1 MADVPVGR
9 PGAGSIGGIIGTP
22 VTPFSGA
29 GESGAGEVHL
39 GILERMCDFLIGH
52 GVTAL
57 ALPMHTG
64 ESLNLA
70 MAERK
75 ALVAAAVAAAG
86 GRVPVFAHVSLPGT
100 DQVIELAQHAEKA
113 GAAAVIVV
121 TPYHWRPP
129 RAALLAHFTAVARSV
144 SVDVLA
150 YNFPGRLGVG
160 LDAGLLTELISRCDN
175 FAGVKDASYDMQ
187 SFTEACARTS
197 ALRPGFAML
206 TGVEYLLTSMPAGGA
221 GCFSP
226 SAVIAPRLVR
236 ALYEACRD
244 GDIATARPLQYRA
257 SGLWHL
263 LRETG
268 YPASVKA
275 ALTLFGR
282 PAGGVRLPLL
292 ELDDAATGRL
302 RDGLGELGLL
312 DGEPHGWD

>member
-1 MADVPVGR
+1 MASG
-9 PGAGSIGGIIGTP
+9 IGGVIGAP
-22 VTPFSGA
+22 VTPFTSA
-29 GESGAGEVHL
+29 NTVDL
-39 GILERMCDFLIGH
+39 DTTERICDFLVARGVH
-52 GVTAL
+52 GL
-57 ALPMHTG
+57 ALPLHTG
-64 ESLNLA
+64 ESLNLTA
-70 MAERK
+70 AERK
-75 ALVAAAVAAAG
+75 SLVECAVSAAG

-129 RAALLAHFTAVARSV
+129 RAALLAHFTAVAQAV

-150 YNFPGRLGVG
+150 YNFPSRLGVG
-160 LDAGLLTELISRCDN
+160 VDAALLAELIGRCAN

-206 TGVEYLLTSMPAGGA
+206 TGVEYLLTSMPVGGT

-226 SAVIAPRLVR
+226 SAAIAPGLVMSLH
-236 ALYEACRD
+236 AACLD
-244 GDIATARPLQYRA
+244 GDIARARPLQHRA
-257 SGLWHL
+257 SALWHL

-275 ALTLFGR
+275 AMTIFGR

-292 ELDDAATGRL
+292 PLDPAVVERL
-302 RDGLGELGLL
+302 SQGLAELGLL
-312 DGEPHGWD
+312 DSEPHGWP

>member
-1 MADVPVGR
+1 MESG
-9 PGAGSIGGIIGTP
+9 IGGVIGAP
-22 VTPFSGA
+22 VTPFTSA
-29 GESGAGEVHL
+29 NTVDL
-39 GILERMCDFLIGH
+39 DTTERICDFLVGQGVH
-52 GVTAL
+52 GL
-57 ALPMHTG
+57 ALPLHTG
-64 ESLNLA
+64 ESLNLTG
-70 MAERK
+70 AERK
-75 ALVAAAVAAAG
+75 SLVECAVSAAG

-129 RAALLAHFTAVARSV
+129 RAALLAHFTAVAQAV

-150 YNFPGRLGVG
+150 YNFPSRLGVG
-160 LDAGLLTELISRCDN
+160 LDAGLLAELIGRCAN

-206 TGVEYLLTSMPAGGA
+206 TGVEYLLTSMPVGGT

-226 SAVIAPRLVR
+226 SAAIAPGLVMS
-236 ALYEACRD
+236 LYQACFD
-244 GDIATARPLQYRA
+244 GDIARARPLQHRA
-257 SGLWHL
+257 SALWHL

-275 ALTLFGR
+275 AMAIFGR
-282 PAGGVRLPLL
+282 PGGGVRLPLL
-292 ELDDAATGRL
+292 PLDPAAVERL
-302 RDGLGELGLL
+302 SQGLAELGLL
-312 DGEPHGWD
+312 DREPHGWP

>member
-1 MADVPVGR
+1 MA
-9 PGAGSIGGIIGTP
+9 AGIGGVIGAP
-22 VTPFSGA
+22 VTTFTSPNT
-29 GESGAGEVHL
+29 VDL
-39 GILERMCDFLIGH
+39 DTTERICDFLVAH
-52 GVTAL
+52 GVNGL
-57 ALPMHTG
+57 ALPLHTG
-64 ESLNLA
+64 ESLNLTG
-70 MAERK
+70 AERK
-75 ALVAAAVAAAG
+75 SLVERAVSAAG

-129 RAALLAHFTAVARSV
+129 RAALLAHFTAVAQAV

-150 YNFPGRLGVG
+150 YNFPSRLGVG
-160 LDAGLLTELISRCDN
+160 VDADLLAELIGRCGN

-206 TGVEYLLTSMPAGGA
+206 TGVEYLLTSMPVGGT

-226 SAVIAPRLVR
+226 SAAIAPGLVMS
-236 ALYEACRD
+236 LYQACRD
-244 GDIATARPLQYRA
+244 GDIARARPLQYRA
-257 SGLWHL
+257 SALWHL

-268 YPASVKA
+268 YPAAVKA
-275 ALTLFGR
+275 AMAIFGR

-292 ELDDAATGRL
+292 PLDPAAVERL
-302 RDGLGELGLL
+302 SQGLAELGLL
-312 DGEPHGWD
+312 DSEPHGWP

>member
-1 MADVPVGR
+1 VP
-9 PGAGSIGGIIGTP
+9 GSEMLSGIGGVIGAP
-22 VTPFSGA
+22 VTPFTSA
-29 GESGAGEVHL
+29 NTVDL
-39 GILERMCDFLIGH
+39 DTTERLCDFLVTN
-52 GVTAL
+52 GVHAL
-57 ALPMHTG
+57 ALPLHTG
-64 ESLNLA
+64 ESLNLTA
-70 MAERK
+70 AERRS
-75 ALVAAAVAAAG
+75 LVECAVGAAG
-86 GRVPVFAHVSLPGT
+86 GRVPVYAHVSLPGT

-144 SVDVLA
+144 SIDVLA

-160 LDAGLLTELISRCDN
+160 VDAGLLAELIGRCGN

-206 TGVEYLLTSMPAGGA
+206 TGVEYLLTSMPVGGT

-226 SAVIAPRLVR
+226 AAAIAPGLVMS
-236 ALYEACRD
+236 LFQACRD
-244 GDIATARPLQYRA
+244 GDIGRARPLQYRA
-257 SGLWHL
+257 SALWHL

-275 ALTLFGR
+275 AMAIFGR

-292 ELDDAATGRL
+292 DLDPAVTERL
-302 RDGLGELGLL
+302 SQGLAELGLL
-312 DGEPHGWD
+312 DSEPHGWP

>member
-1 MADVPVGR
+1 MTSGNPATPV
-9 PGAGSIGGIIGTP
+9 SGIIGTP
-22 VTPFSGA
+22 VTPFTA
-29 GESGAGEVHL
+29 GNEVDL
-39 GILERMCDFLIGH
+39 DTLARICEFMIAH
-52 GVTAL
+52 GVTGL

-64 ESLNLA
+64 ESLNLS

-75 ALVAAAVAAAG
+75 SLAETAVTVAA
-86 GRVPVFAHVSLPGT
+86 GRVPVLAHVSLPGT

-113 GAAAVIVV
+113 GAAGVISV

-129 RAALLAHFTAVARSV
+129 RAALLAHYTAVAGAV
-144 SVDVLA
+144 SVPVFA

-160 LDAGLLTELISRCDN
+160 LDAGLLAELIATCDN

-187 SFTEACARTS
+187 SFTQACARAS
-197 ALRPGFAML
+197 ALRPGFAMF
-206 TGVEYLLTSMPAGGA
+206 TGIEYLLTSMPVGGA

-226 SAVIAPRLVR
+226 SSAVAPGLIR
-236 ALYEACRD
+236 ALYEACSS
-244 GDIATARPLQYRA
+244 GDFAAARPLQYRA

-275 ALTLFGR
+275 AMAIFGR

-292 ELDDAATGRL
+292 ELDPAATARL
-302 RDGLGELGLL
+302 RDGLAELGLL
-312 DGEPHGWD
+312 DAEPHGWD

>member
-1 MADVPVGR
+1 MPA
-9 PGAGSIGGIIGTP
+9 AGQAATIGGVIGAP
-22 VTPFSGA
+22 VTPFTQAGA
-29 GESGAGEVHL
+29 VDLAT
-39 GILERMCDFLIGH
+39 LEHICDFLITR
-52 GVTAL
+52 GVDGL

-70 MAERK
+70 MSERQQ
-75 ALVAAAVAAAG
+75 LVETAVAAAG
-86 GRVPVFAHVSLPGT
+86 GRVPVLAHVSLPGT
-100 DQVIELAQHAEKA
+100 DQVIDLAQHAEKA

-129 RAALLAHFTAVARSV
+129 RAALVAHFTAVARAV

-150 YNFPGRLGVG
+150 YNFPSRLGVG
-160 LDAGLLTELISRCDN
+160 LDADLLADLIGRCGN

-197 ALRPGFAML
+197 ALRPGFAMM
-206 TGVEYLLTSMPAGGA
+206 TGIEYLLTSMPVGGA

-226 SAVIAPRLVR
+226 SAAIAPGLVR
-236 ALYEACRD
+236 SLYEACRG
-244 GDIATARPLQYRA
+244 GDFELARPLQYRA
-257 SGLWHL
+257 SALWHL

-275 ALTLFGR
+275 AMAMFGR

-292 ELDDAATGRL
+292 DLDEQAAGRL
-302 RDGLGELGLL
+302 RRGLADLGLL
-312 DGEPHGWD
+312 DTEPHGWG

>member
-1 MADVPVGR
+1 MA
-9 PGAGSIGGIIGTP
+9 AGLGGVIAAP
-22 VTPFSGA
+22 VTPLTA
-29 GESGAGEVHL
+29 GNEVDL
-39 GILERMCDFLIGH
+39 GTLERLCDFLIAQG
-52 GVTAL
+52 TDAL

-64 ESLNLA
+64 ESLNLS

-75 ALVAAAVAAAG
+75 SLIETAVSAAG
-86 GRVPVFAHVSLPGT
+86 GRVPVLAHVSLPGT
-100 DQVIELAQHAEKA
+100 DQVIDLAQHAEKA
-113 GAAAVIVV
+113 GAAAVVVV

-129 RAALLAHFTAVARSV
+129 RQALLAHFTAVARAV
-144 SVDVLA
+144 SVQVLA

-160 LDAGLLTELISRCDN
+160 LDAGLLAELIGACGN

-206 TGVEYLLTSMPAGGA
+206 TGIEYLLTSMPVGGA

-226 SAVIAPRLVR
+226 SAAIAPGLVR
-236 ALYEACRD
+236 SLYAACRD
-244 GDIATARPLQYRA
+244 GDLAAARPLQYRA
-257 SGLWHL
+257 SALWHL

-275 ALTLFGR
+275 AMAIFGR

-292 ELDDAATGRL
+292 DLDAAAGRRL
-302 RDGLGELGLL
+302 RDGLAGIGLL
-312 DGEPHGWD
+312 ASEPHGWG

>member
-1 MADVPVGR
+1 VTGDI
-9 PGAGSIGGIIGTP
+9 AGVIGTP
-22 VTPFSGA
+22 VTPFDA
-29 GESGAGEVHL
+29 ANEVDL
-39 GILERMCDFLIGH
+39 DTLARICEFMIGH
-52 GVTAL
+52 GVTGL

-64 ESLNLA
+64 ESLNLS

-75 ALVAAAVAAAG
+75 SLVETAVSAAA
-86 GRVPVFAHVSLPGT
+86 GRVPVLAHVSLPGT

-113 GAAAVIVV
+113 GAAGVISV

-129 RAALLAHFTAVARSV
+129 RAALVAHYTAVAGAV
-144 SVDVLA
+144 SVPVLA

-160 LDAGLLTELISRCDN
+160 LDAGLLAELIERCDN

-197 ALRPGFAML
+197 ALRPGFAMF
-206 TGVEYLLTSMPAGGA
+206 TGIEYLLTSMPVGGA

-226 SAVIAPRLVR
+226 SAAIAPRLIR
-236 ALYEACRD
+236 ALHAACSN
-244 GDIATARPLQYRA
+244 GDVATARPLQYRA
-257 SGLWHL
+257 SALWHL

-275 ALTLFGR
+275 AMAIFGR

-292 ELDDAATGRL
+292 ELDSAASKL
-302 RDGLGELGLL
+302 LWDGLAELGLL
-312 DGEPHGWD
+312 DSEPHGWN

>member
-1 MADVPVGR
+1 MAAGIKGVI
-9 PGAGSIGGIIGTP
+9 GAP
-22 VTPFSGA
+22 VTALSGA
-29 GESGAGEVHL
+29 NAVDL
-39 GILERMCDFLIGH
+39 DTVARTCDFLVSH
-52 GVTAL
+52 GVHGL
-57 ALPMHTG
+57 ALPLHTG
-64 ESLNLA
+64 ESLNLTG
-70 MAERK
+70 AERK
-75 ALVAAAVAAAG
+75 RLVECAVSAAG

-100 DQVIELAQHAEKA
+100 DQVIELARHAEKA

-129 RAALLAHFTAVARSV
+129 RAALLAHFTAVAQAV

-150 YNFPGRLGVG
+150 YNFPSRLGVG
-160 LDAGLLTELISRCDN
+160 VDADLLAELIGRCGN

-206 TGVEYLLTSMPAGGA
+206 TGVEYLLTSMPVGGS

-226 SAVIAPRLVR
+226 SAAIAPGLVMS
-236 ALYEACRD
+236 LYEACRD
-244 GDIATARPLQYRA
+244 GDIGRARPLQHRA
-257 SGLWHL
+257 SALWHL

-275 ALTLFGR
+275 AMTIFGR

-292 ELDDAATGRL
+292 PLDPAAVSRL
-302 RDGLGELGLL
+302 SQGLADLGLL
-312 DGEPHGWD
+312 DSEPHGWP

>member
-1 MADVPVGR
+1 MAAADRVG
-9 PGAGSIGGIIGTP
+9 AIGGVIGTP
-22 VTPFSGA
+22 VTPFADDGS
-29 GESGAGEVHL
+29 VDL
-39 GILERMCDFLIGH
+39 GTLELACEFLISH
-52 GVTAL
+52 GVQGL

-64 ESLNLA
+64 ESLNLS
-70 MAERK
+70 MSERNR
-75 ALVAAAVAAAG
+75 LIETAVSTTA
-86 GRVPVFAHVSLPGT
+86 GRVPVLAHVSLPGT

-129 RAALLAHFTAVARSV
+129 RAALMAHYTAVARAV
-144 SVDVLA
+144 SVNVFA
-150 YNFPGRLGVG
+150 YNFPSRLGVG
-160 LDAGLLTELISRCDN
+160 LDADLLADLIARCPN

-206 TGVEYLLTSMPAGGA
+206 TGIEYLLTSMPVGGA

-226 SAVIAPRLVR
+226 SAALAPGLILS
-236 ALYEACRD
+236 LYEACRA
-244 GDIATARPLQYRA
+244 GDTARARPLQYRVSA
-257 SGLWHL
+257 LWHL

-275 ALTLFGR
+275 AMALFGR

-292 ELDDAATGRL
+292 DLDDHQVARL
-302 RDGLGELGLL
+302 RRGLADLDLL
-312 DGEPHGWD
+312 DTEPHGWR

>member
-1 MADVPVGR
+1 VDLD
-9 PGAGSIGGIIGTP
+9 T
-22 VTPFSGA
+22 T
-29 GESGAGEVHL
+29 
-39 GILERMCDFLIGH
+39 ERICDFLVAH
-52 GVTAL
+52 GVNGL
-57 ALPMHTG
+57 ALPLHTG
-64 ESLNLA
+64 ESLNLTG
-70 MAERK
+70 AERK
-75 ALVAAAVAAAG
+75 SLVERAVSAAG

-129 RAALLAHFTAVARSV
+129 RAALLAHFTAVAQAV

-150 YNFPGRLGVG
+150 YNFPSRLGVG
-160 LDAGLLTELISRCDN
+160 VDADLLAELIGRCGN

-206 TGVEYLLTSMPAGGA
+206 TGVEYLLTSMPVGGT

-226 SAVIAPRLVR
+226 SAAIAPGLVMS
-236 ALYEACRD
+236 LYQACRD
-244 GDIATARPLQYRA
+244 GDIARARPLQYRA
-257 SGLWHL
+257 SALWHL

-275 ALTLFGR
+275 AMAIFGR

-292 ELDDAATGRL
+292 PLDPAAVERL
-302 RDGLGELGLL
+302 SQGLAELGLL
-312 DGEPHGWD
+312 DSEPHGWP